1 MILKGAV
8 WWTASMTSHCL
19 SLILWSIPS
28 KVKPA
33 LLTMWFN
40 LPKALKNCYYKHGTG
55 LARSEE
61 QMYIL
66 YGLFD
71 QAFSEL
77 GVHDVARNSDSL
89 AASGVDVS
97 SNLLGLL
104 CCHMHVLIEILQGLC
119 YACSRTASSL
129 PASISV
135 TVTIA
140 PSRAKSSAQLL
151 PIPWLLCMNRRMHW
165 YTTLPTVQALKGTLP
180 RASDNSDLAGQKTL
194 RVIARQVALDVVQ
207 TVGGR
212 HYEKFGMWGEVLVR
226 KTGLSV
232 GKPGPF

>member
-1 MILKGAV
+1 MDSEHDIPLLVVDLVEHTIKGE
-8 WWTASMTSHCL
+8 TSVVDNVVQFAKG
-19 SLILWSIPS
+19 PGE
-28 KVKPA
+28 
-33 LLTMWFN
+33 LLLQPW
-40 LPKALKNCYYKHGTG
+40 YG

-119 YACSRTASSL
+119 YARSRTASSL

-151 PIPWLLCMNRRMHW
+151 PIPWLLCMNRRMH
-165 YTTLPTVQALKGTLP
+165 
-180 RASDNSDLAGQKTL
+180 
-194 RVIARQVALDVVQ
+194 
-207 TVGGR
+207 
-212 HYEKFGMWGEVLVR
+212 
-226 KTGLSV
+226 
-232 GKPGPF
+232 